1 MQKEEILKK
10 AQNDMEDEREIQVK
24 DKSFLWA
31 YIILTLSICLFRY
44 IGTKNTNSISDL
56 SASICLSAC
65 AAFTYRFVKTKEK
78 WYLLLAFITL
88 SAAVLGIVR
97 FFMGH

>member
-1 MQKEEILKK
+1 MKNEEILEI

-31 YIILTLSICLFRY
+31 YIILTLSICFFRY
-44 IGTKNTNSISDL
+44 IGTENADSISDL

-65 AAFTYRFVKTKEK
+65 AAFTYRFIKTKEK
-78 WYLLLAFITL
+78 WYLLLAFITF
-88 SAAVLGIVR
+88 SVAILGIVR